1 MNKYKNRKLML
12 FLSLLLMF
20 FVIGSVSATNE
31 SVSDV
36 NVGQD
41 DSIILG
47 EAEYSSNDV
56 VLDDL
61 SDDSSDV
68 EVINKSN
75 CECCSFLI
83 QENGE
88 TVYGFRQDSPL
99 NGFGVQINEQNWN
112 GLKIIKQE
120 IDTTNTYFFHGI
132 ITENGWVASQGG
144 SQYDSA
150 SRNIERIAATI
161 ITTNDISPI
170 YLDQIRGILSGYG
183 YGHFVVKAPDGR
195 YGIAFHN
202 TYLTGTLQAGQ
213 FLVVP
218 NYSSSWYT
226 GEYKTYASNPVDAL
240 IAICSYEDSGL
251 NRRDLVTYD
260 YKPHET
266 SNGVFYGVDIFATND
281 NGRNVGLD
289 TAGIVTHVWYKGQY
303 FAASSIP
310 QNPGKL
316 YLGSHIFENQYCGSS
331 LELINCPN
339 YVVVGQNFDVYYRVT
354 HVVSER
360 TVSFDIGD
368 NVDFV
373 NAVVSSG
380 SFNYD
385 SSNHIVY
392 WNLAANS
399 EAKDII
405 LTLKSKVRGNHK
417 IHANLIDLPDE
428 IDVEYH
434 ATDYGTVLT
443 ATDVNKYCGNP
454 QKLNIRLTDIHGT
467 PLTGEKLSI
476 LLNGKTY
483 TRTVPDS
490 GVVLM
495 SVDLASGEYD
505 AVISYDGVVGK
516 NQTTANILINPTV
529 FADNL
534 DKYFKNG
541 SQFYASFLDTNGNVL
556 SNSKVNFNIN
566 GIIYTRT
573 TDTNGT
579 AKLNIN
585 LGPNN
590 YTITSINL
598 ATGERL
604 ANSITVRPV
613 IVDNYDLV
621 KYYHNES
628 LYSVNLIDGQGNP
641 LANSV
646 ISFNINGRFYNR
658 TTNENGTAKF
668 AINLAPGNYIIT
680 AGFNGSFVS
689 NDIFVLNRLLS
700 NDLSMRYGD
709 GSKFKVVV
717 LNEQGGIA
725 PGEVVTFN
733 INGHI
738 YNRTVA
744 FNGVAALNINLGR
757 GKYIITTYWNNYAVA
772 NTIVVNS

>member
-1 MNKYKNRKLML
+1 MII
-12 FLSLLLMF
+12 F
-20 FVIGSVSATNE
+20 FCSIICISVVSAADVNSSDDSTIL
-31 SVSDV
+31 SDV
-36 NVGQD
+36 
-41 DSIILG
+41 
-47 EAEYSSNDV
+47 EYSSNDV
-56 VLDDL
+56 VSADL
-61 SDDSSDV
+61 QDDSSDT

-99 NGFGVQINEQNWN
+99 NGFGVEINEQNWN
-112 GLKIIKQE
+112 GLNIIKQE

-150 SRNIERIAATI
+150 SRSIEQIAATI
-161 ITTNDISPI
+161 ITTNDISPV
-170 YLDQIRGILSGYG
+170 YLNQIRGILSGYG

-226 GEYKTYASNPVDAL
+226 GDYKSYASNPVDAL

-266 SNGVFYGVDIFATND
+266 ANGVFYGVDVFATND

-289 TAGIVTHVWYKGQY
+289 TAAIVTHVWYKGQY
-303 FAASSIP
+303 FAPSVIP

-316 YLGSHIFENQYCGSS
+316 YLGTHIFENQYCGSS

-339 YVVVGQNFDVYYRVT
+339 YVVVEQNFDAYYRVT
-354 HVVSER
+354 HVASER

-373 NAVVSSG
+373 NAAISSG
-380 SFNYD
+380 SYNYD
-385 SSNHIVY
+385 SANHIVY
-392 WNLAANS
+392 WMLAANS

-405 LTLKSKVRGNHK
+405 LTLKPKVRGDYK
-417 IHANLIDLPDE
+417 IHSNLIDLPDE
-428 IDVEYH
+428 FDVEYH
-434 ATDYGTVLT
+434 ATEYGTVLT
-443 ATDVNKYCGNP
+443 ADDVNKYYGNS
-454 QKLNIRLTDIHGT
+454 QNLNIRLTDRYGT
-467 PLTGEKLSI
+467 PLSGEKLSVLI
-476 LLNGKTY
+476 NGKTY

-490 GVVLM
+490 GVVSM
-495 SVDLASGEYD
+495 AINLASGEYD
-505 AVISYDGVVGK
+505 AIVSYDGVVGK
-516 NQTTANILINPTV
+516 NQTTSNILINPTV
-529 FADNL
+529 FSNDV
-534 DKYFKNG
+534 DKYFKN
-541 SQFYASFLDTNGNVL
+541 STQFYASFLDSNGNVL
-556 SNSKVNFNIN
+556 AHSEVNFNIN
-566 GIIYTRT
+566 GVIYTRT
-573 TDTNGT
+573 TDDNGT

-585 LGPNN
+585 LDPNN

-598 ATGERL
+598 ATGERVASL
-604 ANSITVRPV
+604 ISVRSV

-621 KYYHNES
+621 KYYLNGS
-628 LYSVNLIDGQGNP
+628 QYSVNLVDGQGNP
-641 LANSV
+641 LADSV
-646 ISFNINGRFYNR
+646 VSFNINGIFYNR

-668 AINLAPGNYIIT
+668 SINLAPGNYIIT
-680 AGFNGSFVS
+680 TGYNGSYVS
-689 NDIFVLNRLLS
+689 NDIFVLNRLLT
-700 NDLSMRYGD
+700 NDLSMKYGD

-725 PGEVVTFN
+725 PGEIVTFN
-733 INGHI
+733 INGKF
-738 YNRTVA
+738 YNRTVS
-744 FNGVAALNINLGR
+744 FNGVAALNLNLGQ
-757 GKYIITTYWNNYAVA
+757 GKYIITTSWNNYSVA
-772 NTIVVNS
+772 NTITIYP